1 MKLFLAALCFL
12 IVPIQMQWAG
22 AVALAGIRP
31 DLPGVVV
38 YAMGLALGPWAG
50 GAAGALVGLLVDRF
64 SAGPVGPQFAA
75 KLFIGAAGGVLTH
88 RLLLTKPSAHAGVA
102 LLLFTAQGIWMTWAL
117 WWRTGRG
124 WSELYLTALPEAC
137 YTAFVI
143 MCGLW
148 LAQPWWRPA
157 GDRATDRLAVSLDR

>member
-1 MKLFLAALCFL
+1 MKMFLAVLCLL
-12 IVPIQMQWAG
+12 IVPMQMQWAG
-22 AVALAGIRP
+22 VIEVGTIRP
-31 DLPGVVV
+31 DLPGAVV
-38 YAMGLALGPWAG
+38 YLTGLALGPWVG
-50 GAAGALVGLLVDRF
+50 GVAGALVGLLMDRF
-64 SAGPVGPQFAA
+64 SAGSVGPQLAA
-75 KLFIGAAGGVLTH
+75 KLFIGAAGGLLTH
-88 RLLLTKPSAHAGVA
+88 RLLLTKPSAHAGIA
-102 LLLFTAQGIWMTWAL
+102 LLLFTVQGSWMTWVL

-137 YTAFVI
+137 YTALII